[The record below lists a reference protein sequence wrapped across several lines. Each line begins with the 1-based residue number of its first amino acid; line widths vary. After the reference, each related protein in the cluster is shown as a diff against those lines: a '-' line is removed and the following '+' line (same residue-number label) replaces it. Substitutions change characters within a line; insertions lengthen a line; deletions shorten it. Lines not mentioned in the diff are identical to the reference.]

1 MRPRILP
8 VVVTLLLGIVEAFAS
23 HQVIVR
29 LEQKRDIKEIS
40 KFMGGRVLDQIPGKD
55 LYLVEVPEHL
65 PANARF
71 LGVHSWETN
80 RIVKKLDAVQGVI
93 FNASNVTPRWYDG
106 QPALTRIGRQSAE
119 LISTGRGVVVADI
132 NSGFDY
138 AHPALARAFT
148 SGYDFV

>member
-29 LEQKRDIKEIS
+29 LERKRDIKEIS
-40 KFMGGRVLDQIPGKD
+40 KFMGGRFLDQIPGKN

-80 RIVKKLDAVQGVI
+80 RIVKKLMRYK
-93 FNASNVTPRWYDG
+93 ASFSMR
-106 QPALTRIGRQSAE
+106 RM
-119 LISTGRGVVVADI
+119 
-132 NSGFDY
+132 
-138 AHPALARAFT
+138 
-148 SGYDFV
+148 